1 MRKKPTIGIT
11 MGDATGIG
19 PEIIVK
25 TLSSGQCYRKC
36 NPLAI
41 GDSRVLESI
50 GKLLDLETA
59 INPIHNVDE
68 ADFKAGA
75 IDVLD
80 LHNLKPAD
88 YKFGRIS
95 REAGRASIEYIEKA
109 VELAIKGTIDAITT
123 APISKEAI
131 NKAGHKY
138 PGHTEILA
146 KLTSTRRYAMML
158 IAGPLKVVH
167 VTTHIPLRKVAEQI
181 TKSRVLETIELAYQ
195 AMKTLGNIHPKIGVS
210 GLNPHS
216 SDGGLFG
223 NEEETQITPAV
234 EEARR
239 RGIDVE
245 GPIPADT
252 LFPKTTSGIFDV
264 AIAMY
269 HDQGH
274 IPVKLIGLKW
284 DQRNKTCVRAE
295 GVNITIGL
303 PIIRTSVDHG
313 TAFDIAGKGTA
324 NPDSLRQAIE
334 IAAKMA
340 EYKELS
346 SQRSTSTIKCQIGDE
361 KKV

>member
-11 MGDATGIG
+11 MGDAAGIG

-25 TLSSGQCYRKC
+25 ILSVGQCYRKC
-36 NPLAI
+36 NPIVI

-50 GKLLDLETA
+50 RELLDLETA
-59 INPIHNVDE
+59 INPVHNVDE
-68 ADFKAGA
+68 ADFIAGV

-88 YKFGRIS
+88 YQFGRIS

-109 VELAIKGTIDAITT
+109 VELAVEGTVDAITT

-131 NKAGHKY
+131 DKAGY
-138 PGHTEILA
+138 RYSGHTEILA
-146 KLTSTRRYAMML
+146 KLTGTRRYAMML
-158 IAGPLKVVH
+158 IAEPLKVVH
-167 VTTHIPLRKVAEQI
+167 VTTHIPLGKVAEQI
-181 TKSRVLETIELAYQ
+181 TKSRVLETIELANQ
-195 AMKTLGNIHPKIGVS
+195 AMRTLGNNHPRIGVS

-223 NEEETQITPAV
+223 NEEEKQITPAV
-234 EEARR
+234 EEAGRK
-239 RGIDVE
+239 GIDVE

-252 LFPKTTSGIFDV
+252 LFPKTASGIFDIAV
-264 AIAMY
+264 AMY

-284 DQRNKTCVRAE
+284 DQRNKTCVRVG

-313 TAFDIAGKGTA
+313 TAFDIAGKGIA
-324 NPDSLRQAIE
+324 NTDSLRQAIE
-334 IAAKMA
+334 IAVKMV
-340 EYKELS
+340 EFKELS
-346 SQRSTSTIKCQIGDE
+346 SQQSSSTVKY
-361 KKV
+361 